1 MSLGQNIRRLRRES
15 GLHTQKALADLLGV
29 PQPQVSDWENDRYA
43 VLETLTLVKIA
54 KGLRCSVDELLVGVD
69 PVYDQIRE
77 AAATAGA
84 KPLRLESRAAAPA
97 GIPVVAEG
105 EASPSSAIRRDG
117 TAERTGVVRWVC
129 PPGDLH
135 DPNAYGIRVR
145 GDSMIPAHR
154 PNTVAIASPRC
165 RVQDGDEVY
174 VQLASGGRLIRLVR
188 TTRAGYMLQAYNHAH
203 RTLLTRRKDVR
214 AMDVIV
220 ASRRREF

>member
-1 MSLGQNIRRLRRES
+1 MSLGQNIKRLRRES

-29 PQPQVSDWENDRYA
+29 PQPQVSDWENDRYT

-54 KGLRCSVDELLVGVD
+54 KGLRCSVDELLVGID
-69 PVYDQIRE
+69 PAYDRIQG
-77 AAATAGA
+77 AGGTVGDG
-84 KPLRLESRAAAPA
+84 LRRLDSPAAAPA

-105 EASPSSAIRRDG
+105 EASPASATRGDR
-117 TAERTGVVRWVC
+117 TAARTGVVHRVC
-129 PPGDLH
+129 PPGDLY
-135 DPNAYGIRVR
+135 DPNAYGIQVR

-154 PNTVAIASPRC
+154 PNTIAIAAPGR

-188 TTRAGYMLQAYNHAH
+188 TTRGGYLLQAYNYAY
-203 RTLLTRRKDVR
+203 RTLLMQRRDIR

-220 ASRRREF
+220 TSRLREF

>member
-1 MSLGQNIRRLRRES
+1 MSLGQNIKRLRRES

-29 PQPQVSDWENDRYA
+29 PQPQVSDWENDRYT

-69 PVYDQIRE
+69 PDYDRIRE
-77 AAATAGA
+77 AGSMGGA
-84 KPLRLESRAAAPA
+84 KPLRLDSSVVTPA

-105 EASPSSAIRRDG
+105 DAPSASATRGDRN
-117 TAERTGVVRWVC
+117 AERTGVVRWVC

-135 DPNAYGIRVR
+135 DPNAYGIQVR

-154 PNTVAIASPRC
+154 PNTIAIAVPGR
-165 RVQDGDEVY
+165 RVTDGDEAY
-174 VQLASGGRLIRLVR
+174 VQLASGERLIRLVR
-188 TTRAGYMLQAYNHAH
+188 TTRGGHMLQAYNHTY
-203 RTLLTRRKDVR
+203 RTLLMQRTDIR

-220 ASRRREF
+220 SSRLREF